1 MIMMMMVMMMVRVMM
16 MMVVMVMMRHFLESL
31 VASLFLKIP
40 RGVVW
45 CDRELGIGLDLNDQS

>member
-1 MIMMMMVMMMVRVMM
+1 MLTICDDDTMGDDDDGRDGDDEA
-16 MMVVMVMMRHFLESL
+16 FLESL